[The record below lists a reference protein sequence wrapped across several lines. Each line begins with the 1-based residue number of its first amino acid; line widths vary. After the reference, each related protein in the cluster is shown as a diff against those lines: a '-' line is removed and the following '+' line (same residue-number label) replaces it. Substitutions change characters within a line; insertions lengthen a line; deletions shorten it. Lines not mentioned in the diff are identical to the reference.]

1 MHIYRIIYTILAVF
15 TLQAAYA
22 QGVLRATV
30 LDKDTREPI
39 IGATIHDAV
48 KGKPIAV
55 TDAEGCFTIP
65 NNDDTKQIRITYI
78 GYKILTTA
86 PVRNGRYLLEA
97 EISRLGEVV
106 VTAQESRGL
115 TSASTIGKHAM
126 EHLQPSS
133 FADLLEL
140 LPGGRAETPSLSTPN
155 VIHIREAASGGS
167 QYMTS
172 SLGTQ
177 FMVDGAPISTNAN
190 MQYVSG
196 AWDSESTYRDF
207 TNAGV
212 DMRSLSTDDIEKV
225 EIVRGIASVEYGD
238 LTSGLVKIERKKGGA
253 DLHVRLKADMSSK
266 LFYLS
271 KGLEWKP
278 QHLSLNLSADYLDAK
293 ADPRNTLE
301 NYKRIT
307 FSARLHKQW
316 LRDNYDLSLSTNADY
331 TGSFD
336 NDKVDPDL
344 NYNVEDS
351 YKSQY
356 NRMVWMGDLTLKS
369 KRNSWLKS
377 AGLMCSAAY
386 EYDDIKRRRLIQ
398 LQRTTVAATNHEEGE
413 ADALLLP
420 WKYMADH
427 EVEGK
432 PLNIY
437 AKLSGRL

>member
-15 TLQAAYA
+15 TLQAAHA

-238 LTSGLVKIERKKGGA
+238 LTSGLVKIERKKGTAWTQYGPENLMPVIELNGHLATGEQLMAAGKYVIAEVDSIDGDVA
-253 DLHVRLKADMSSK
+253 DLIV
-266 LFYLS
+266 
-271 KGLEWKP
+271 KGLDSQKRAVIFEDGKLMIEIVGMRDPTVITWSGVAGNTWDVGDTYNFAIGTE
-278 QHLSLNLSADYLDAK
+278 QESTTFVSGDEVTFNDEAK
-293 ADPRNTLE
+293 TKSVRIMTDVYPAKVTVNSTSSYTFLGDGAICGTAELVKENKGMLTMKNENT
-301 NYKRIT
+301 
-307 FSARLHKQW
+307 
-316 LRDNYDLSLSTNADY
+316 Y
-331 TGSFD
+331 TGG
-336 NDKVDPDL
+336 
-344 NYNVEDS
+344 
-351 YKSQY
+351 
-356 NRMVWMGDLTLKS
+356 NR
-369 KRNSWLKS
+369 
-377 AGLMCSAAY
+377 
-386 EYDDIKRRRLIQ
+386 
-398 LQRTTVAATNHEEGE
+398 
-413 ADALLLP
+413 
-420 WKYMADH
+420 
-427 EVEGK
+427 
-432 PLNIY
+432 
-437 AKLSGRL
+437 LSGGSKC